1 MKPHRRLK
9 RFLTVAIVFVI
20 ALALTGAGC
29 ADRLI
34 LPPVPHA
41 VRHDGSPRI
50 AIPYRDG
57 VAEAF
62 TARSPGCAAAGAA
75 GAPGAPGAP
84 GAKEVAKE
92 IDPRAFVLRFSGD
105 AAGAARFIAGRWEHR
120 PVEAWAVNYP
130 GYGGSTGPRTL
141 SALAAAALAAFDT
154 LRATA
159 GTRPIFIE
167 GFSLGTVPALHVAAH
182 RAVAGLILQNPP
194 PLRPLIIERN
204 SWWNLGLLSF
214 PLAWQ
219 VPHEFDSIANARA
232 ANAPA
237 VFLMAERDGTVPLSF
252 QKRIADAHAGPTRV
266 IVQANADHADPLSDA
281 DVARLHDAMDWLW
294 QNAQPH

>member
-9 RFLTVAIVFVI
+9 RVLAVAIVFAI

-34 LPPVPHA
+34 LPPVPRN
-41 VRHDGSPRI
+41 VRPDGSPRI

-57 VAEAF
+57 VVEAF
-62 TARSPGCAAAGAA
+62 TARSPG
-75 GAPGAPGAP
+75 
-84 GAKEVAKE
+84 AKEVE
-92 IDPRAFVLRFSGD
+92 PRAFVLRFSGD

-167 GFSLGTVPALHVAAH
+167 GFSLGTVPALHVAA
-182 RAVAGLILQNPP
+182 
-194 PLRPLIIERN
+194 
-204 SWWNLGLLSF
+204 
-214 PLAWQ
+214 
-219 VPHEFDSIANARA
+219 
-232 ANAPA
+232 
-237 VFLMAERDGTVPLSF
+237 
-252 QKRIADAHAGPTRV
+252 
-266 IVQANADHADPLSDA
+266 
-281 DVARLHDAMDWLW
+281 
-294 QNAQPH
+294 